1 MKKLFVVALIFFQ
14 FILSNPAGA
23 NFFEIDFNDLAL
35 GEVLTDQYSA
45 SNVTF
50 SLIDSPPDLVGPVA
64 TSSPWPYASLGTA
77 ITPGYI
83 HRDPFYD
90 INISFSQPIDYFSF
104 MAIDADE
111 PVTTKGYYN
120 GSLVQSQTYGPGSNE
135 QMYEMQLGAI
145 GGSIFLDTVIID
157 LVSGT
162 EPTSFDGGPEW
173 FDNLAFNTAGA
184 LVQVASAPH
193 PTPEPTTILLLGT
206 GLVGLAGF
214 SRKKFR
220 RK

>member
-1 MKKLFVVALIFFQ
+1 MKRLFVVVLIVFQ
-14 FILSNPAGA
+14 FILSSPASA
-23 NFFEIDFNDLAL
+23 NLFEIDFNDLKL

-64 TSSPWPYASLGTA
+64 TSSWAYASFGTA
-77 ITPGYI
+77 ITPGYSY
-83 HRDPFYD
+83 RDPFFD

-104 MAIDADE
+104 MALDVDE

-120 GSLVQSQTYGPGSNE
+120 GSLVQSQTYGPGHNT
-135 QMYEMQLGAI
+135 QIYEMQLGEV

-162 EPTSFDGGPEW
+162 DPTSFDGGPEW
-173 FDNLAFNTAGA
+173 FDDLAFNTAA
-184 LVQVASAPH
+184 PQTFNAPAPH
-193 PTPEPTTILLLGT
+193 AAPEPTTIVLFGT
-206 GLVGLAGF
+206 GLIGLAGL

-220 RK
+220 QK